1 MISWLEKNNK
11 LSWAITAIIAIT
23 IFYLSSLNLESG
35 SAKTNTIS
43 ILYHIS
49 AFFFLSLFLLISIV
63 RKEKKNLILLAIMIA
78 IFYGISD
85 EIHQFFVPGRNT
97 SLLDVFLDSLGTLYA
112 FMIYFISLEYRD
124 KRSIPRKLNQ
134 NPANNYGSNY

>member
-11 LSWAITAIIAIT
+11 LSWTITAIIAIT
-23 IFYLSSLNLESG
+23 IFYLSSLNLG
-35 SAKTNTIS
+35 SRSTNTIS
-43 ILYHIS
+43 MLYHIS

-112 FMIYFISLEYRD
+112 FMVYFISLEYRG

-134 NPANNYGSNY
+134 NPSNYHGSNY

>member
-11 LSWAITAIIAIT
+11 LSWTITAIIAIT
-23 IFYLSSLNLESG
+23 IFYLSSLNLG
-35 SAKTNTIS
+35 SRSTNTIS
-43 ILYHIS
+43 MLYHIS

-97 SLLDVFLDSLGTLYA
+97 SLLDVFLNSLGTLYA
-112 FMIYFISLEYRD
+112 FMVYFISLEYRD

-134 NPANNYGSNY
+134 NPTNNYRSNH

>member
-11 LSWAITAIIAIT
+11 LSWTITAIIAIT
-23 IFYLSSLNLESG
+23 IFYLSSLNLG
-35 SAKTNTIS
+35 SRSTNTIS
-43 ILYHIS
+43 MLYHIS

-85 EIHQFFVPGRNT
+85 EIHQFFVQGRNT
-97 SLLDVFLDSLGTLYA
+97 SLLDVFLNSLGTLYA
-112 FMIYFISLEYRD
+112 FMVYFISLEYRD

>member
-11 LSWAITAIIAIT
+11 LSWTITAIIAIT
-23 IFYLSSLNLESG
+23 IFYLSSLNLGSG
-35 SAKTNTIS
+35 STNTIS
-43 ILYHIS
+43 MLYHIS

-97 SLLDVFLDSLGTLYA
+97 SLLDVFLNSLGTLYA
-112 FMIYFISLEYRD
+112 FMVYFISLEYRD

-134 NPANNYGSNY
+134 NPTNNYRSNH

>member
-11 LSWAITAIIAIT
+11 LSWTITAIIAIT
-23 IFYLSSLNLESG
+23 IFYLSSLNLESR
-35 SAKTNTIS
+35 STNIIS
-43 ILYHIS
+43 MLYHIS

-97 SLLDVFLDSLGTLYA
+97 SLLDVFLNSLGTLYA
-112 FMIYFISLEYRD
+112 FMVYFISLEYRD

-134 NPANNYGSNY
+134 NPTNNYRSNY